1 LLIYRESECEMDI
14 DINEGIIL
22 GWASLDRGIVVD
34 DVLGYHAGDSLMAA
48 VEPMGSSIHDSC

>member
-1 LLIYRESECEMDI
+1 MDI
-14 DINEGIIL
+14 DINESIIL